1 MKIFILL
8 DNNLPDDSEEASSV
22 TGDLDDEEGD
32 QDQENSQVLN
42 DLFIKRHPED
52 TKEDAVNS
60 NTGELLFNC
69 HLAIFFYFR
78 PHHRIVCSAC
88 LLLLLLYSPG
98 SPCYFSLLQTEK

>member
-60 NTGELLFNC
+60 NTGELLFNL
-69 HLAIFFYFR
+69 HWLIISFQA
-78 PHHRIVCSAC
+78 
-88 LLLLLLYSPG
+88 SP
-98 SPCYFSLLQTEK
+98 